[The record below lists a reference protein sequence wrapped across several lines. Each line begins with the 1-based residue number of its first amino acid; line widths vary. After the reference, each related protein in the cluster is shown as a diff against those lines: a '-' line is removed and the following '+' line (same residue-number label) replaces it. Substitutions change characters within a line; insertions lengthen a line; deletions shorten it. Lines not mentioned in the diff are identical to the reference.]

1 MEKRQDDTKTK
12 QTKFLTAYRL
22 LGSVPRAAKE
32 AEVDRSTVYRWTK
45 DSEFKD
51 QYSEAIEDFRDGLQ
65 DIAMDRLREQRAK
78 DNPALLIA
86 MLQAHWPEKY
96 TKRDRPAG
104 DTAEN
109 NMRDFIDAVRT
120 YNQQHIEWTAKREQL
135 LRDADTRGVFEEAK
149 RILDDTSDRPKIRKD
164 DNSDDTER

>member
-1 MEKRQDDTKTK
+1 MMEKRQEDTKTK

-32 AEVDRSTVYRWTK
+32 AGVDRSTVYRWTK
-45 DSEFKD
+45 DVEFKD
-51 QYSEAIEDFRDGLQ
+51 QYNEAIEDFRDGLQ
-65 DIAMDRLREQRAK
+65 DIAMDRLREQKAK

-120 YNQQHIEWTAKREQL
+120 YNQNHIDWTAKREQL
-135 LRDADTRGVFEEAK
+135 LRDADARGVLDEAK
-149 RILDDTSDRPKIRKD
+149 RILDDTSDKPVIRKD
-164 DNSDDTER
+164 DIGDD

>member
-1 MEKRQDDTKTK
+1 MMEKRQEDTKTK

-32 AEVDRSTVYRWTK
+32 AGVDRSTVYRWTK

-51 QYSEAIEDFRDGLQ
+51 QYNEAIEDFRDGLQ
-65 DIAMDRLREQRAK
+65 DIAMDRLREQKAK

-120 YNQQHIEWTAKREQL
+120 YNQNHIDWTAKREQL
-135 LRDADTRGVFEEAK
+135 LRDADARGVLDEAK
-149 RILDDTSDRPKIRKD
+149 RILDDTSDKPVIRKD
-164 DNSDDTER
+164 DIGDD

>member
-1 MEKRQDDTKTK
+1 
-12 QTKFLTAYRL
+12 
-22 LGSVPRAAKE
+22 
-32 AEVDRSTVYRWTK
+32 
-45 DSEFKD
+45 
-51 QYSEAIEDFRDGLQ
+51 
-65 DIAMDRLREQRAK
+65 MDRLRDQRAK

-120 YNQQHIEWTAKREQL
+120 YNQNHIDWTAKREQL
-135 LRDADTRGVFEEAK
+135 LRDADARGVLDEAK
-149 RILDDTSDRPKIRKD
+149 RILDDTSDKPVIRKD
-164 DNSDDTER
+164 DIGDD

>member
-1 MEKRQDDTKTK
+1 MEKRQEDTKTK

-32 AEVDRSTVYRWTK
+32 AGVDRSTVYRWTK
-45 DSEFKD
+45 DVEFKD
-51 QYSEAIEDFRDGLQ
+51 QYNEAIEDFRDGLQ
-65 DIAMDRLREQRAK
+65 DIAMDRLREQKAK

-120 YNQQHIEWTAKREQL
+120 YNQNHIDWTAKREQL
-135 LRDADTRGVFEEAK
+135 LRDADARGVLDEAK
-149 RILDDTSDRPKIRKD
+149 RILDDTSDKPVIRKD
-164 DNSDDTER
+164 DIGDN